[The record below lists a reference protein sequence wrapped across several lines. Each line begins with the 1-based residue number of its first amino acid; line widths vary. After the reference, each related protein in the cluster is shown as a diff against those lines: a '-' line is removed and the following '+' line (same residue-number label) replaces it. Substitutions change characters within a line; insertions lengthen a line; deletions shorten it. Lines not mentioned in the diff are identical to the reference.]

1 MGEGVVFVR
10 EARRW
15 GTRVALLSCLA
26 FVAATLTP
34 LAAPLSAAPAIV
46 PRGAAP
52 ASVAQG
58 LPLAVKALQQAEFWP
73 SEIAGND
80 YFGQSVAIS
89 GNTAV
94 VGAYQHDTGGMGDS
108 GAAYVF
114 VRSGATWT
122 EQQEL
127 TADDPGAN
135 DHFGWSVAVSG
146 DTVVVGA
153 PNHTYGGSS
162 FCGAAYVFTRSGVNW
177 TQKAE
182 LNGGAFDDE
191 LGSSVALSG
200 NTALAGV
207 PYYDNGTKKD
217 TGAVYAYTRSGTT
230 WSAPDVLVADD
241 GVASDYFGANGG
253 VALSGNTALIGSSNH
268 SSATID
274 TLGAAYIFTRSGTT
288 WSQRAELTPADGA
301 KADYFGGSV
310 AISGGTALVGAMFHT
325 TTGGTWGGAAYVF
338 TGSGAAWTKQAEW
351 EGAAD
356 MDYLGSSVALTGDTA
371 LVGAPYQTVETKT
384 LVGAVDVYTRSG
396 IKWTR
401 QPDLSASDGVADD
414 DFGGAV
420 AISGSTA
427 LVGAKWHDVGL
438 MDAAG
443 AAYVY
448 QFPPPKPVIS
458 KLRPTSGR
466 RGALVN
472 VSGTGFGTKQG
483 TSYVKFGAAKC
494 TKYAFW
500 SSTRIKCRVP
510 AKAKFGKQKVTVRT
524 AGGTS
529 GARSFRVRRV
539 RR

>member
-10 EARRW
+10 AARKW
-15 GTRVALLSCLA
+15 GMRVALLSCLA

-34 LAAPLSAAPAIV
+34 AAMATGAP
-46 PRGAAP
+46 P
-52 ASVAQG
+52 AVT
-58 LPLAVKALQQAEFWP
+58 ALQQAEFWP

-122 EQQEL
+122 QQQEL
-127 TADDPGAN
+127 TAADPGAK

-146 DTVVVGA
+146 NTVVVGA
-153 PNHTYGGSS
+153 PNHTNGVS
-162 FCGAAYVFTRSGVNW
+162 FCGAAYVFVRSGVYW
-177 TQKAE
+177 TQQAE
-182 LNGGAFDDE
+182 LDGGAFDDE

-200 NTALAGV
+200 NTVLAGV
-207 PYYDNGTKKD
+207 PYYDTATQED
-217 TGAVYAYTRSGTT
+217 AGAVYAYTRSGAT
-230 WSAPDVLVADD
+230 WSAPDILVADD

-301 KADYFGGSV
+301 KEDYFGGSV

-338 TGSGAAWTKQAEW
+338 TGSGATWTQQAEW
-351 EGAAD
+351 EGAAN
-356 MDYLGSSVALTGDTA
+356 MDDLGTSVALTGNMA
-371 LVGAPYQTVETKT
+371 LVGAPYQAVGEKT

-396 IKWTR
+396 TKWTR
-401 QPDLSASDGVADD
+401 QPDLSASDGDADD

-427 LVGAKWHDVGL
+427 LVGAKWHDVTP
-438 MDAAG
+438 MTDAG
-443 AAYVY
+443 TAYVY

-458 KLRPTSGR
+458 KLRPASGR
-466 RGALVN
+466 RGALVT
-472 VSGTGFGTKQG
+472 VSGTGFGTKRG
-483 TSYVKFGAAKC
+483 TSYVKFGATKC
-494 TKYAFW
+494 TKYVSW

-510 AKAKFGKQKVTVRT
+510 AKAKLGKQKVTVRT